1 MPDASFRMSSSSAPA
16 SEKEPA
22 VFDASPLAFFD
33 MLGYTG
39 LLPELHRVLLPP
51 AVVEELV
58 ALLRELGS
66 SLPAEEWVEQRAPG
80 AETLRRVEG
89 EMIEGRGEEEAIALA
104 LDLSALLVLDD
115 KPARNYAQRA
125 GCS

>member
-1 MPDASFRMSSSSAPA
+1 MSSSSAPA

-22 VFDASPLAFFD
+22 VFDASPLVFFD
-33 MLGYTG
+33 VLGYTR

-58 ALLRELGS
+58 ALL
-66 SLPAEEWVEQRAPG
+66 
-80 AETLRRVEG
+80 
-89 EMIEGRGEEEAIALA
+89 
-104 LDLSALLVLDD
+104 VLDD
-115 KPARNYAQRA
+115 KRARNYARRA